1 MRERIPME
9 DYHMK
14 TSIRLFVL
22 VLALA
27 LVATACSSSGE
38 DLGEIRVGVENAY
51 TPFNYIDANNEAV
64 GFDYDVFEEIC
75 DRIGCTPVM
84 VEAGW
89 PAVLVETSDGVYDVA
104 ADGISITE
112 ERKATLDFS
121 DPYMTTIQK
130 LMVRDDESRFGNLQ
144 QFLDGDY
151 RLGTQVGTTNYELG
165 EELLG
170 GIDRIDA
177 YDQFAV
183 AVEGLIAGDVD
194 AIIID
199 DVAGSGY
206 LGVNSDKLRLLPDDL
221 QSDPLGFAFPKG
233 SELTAKI
240 NGAIADMKED
250 GTMDDLITQ
259 WFIDFEG

>member
-1 MRERIPME
+1 
-9 DYHMK
+9 MK

-38 DLGEIRVGVENAY
+38 DLGEIRVGVENDY
-51 TPFNYIDANNEAV
+51 IPFNYIDPDSSTAV
-64 GFDYDVFEEIC
+64 GFDYDIFEEIC

-104 ADGISITE
+104 ADGISITD

-121 DPYMTTIQK
+121 DPYMVTIQK
-130 LMVRDDESRFGNLQ
+130 LMVRSDESRFGNLQ
-144 QFLDGDY
+144 EFLDGDY
-151 RLGTQVGTTNYELG
+151 RLGTQVGTTNFELG

-177 YDQFAV
+177 YDRFPI
-183 AVEGLIAGDVD
+183 AVEGLLAGDVD
-194 AIIID
+194 AMIID

-206 LGVNSDKLRLLPDDL
+206 LGVNADKLRLLPDEL
-221 QSDPLGFAFPKG
+221 LSDPLGFAFPKG

-250 GTMDDLITQ
+250 GTMDDLITR
-259 WFIDFEG
+259 WFLEFEG

>member
-1 MRERIPME
+1 ME
-9 DYHMK
+9 DIHMK
-14 TSIRLFVL
+14 RSIRLFIA

-27 LVATACSSSGE
+27 LVASACSSSGE

-51 TPFNYIDANNEAV
+51 TPFNYINAEGDAV
-64 GFDYDVFEEIC
+64 GFDYDIFEEIC

-89 PAVLVETSDGVYDVA
+89 PAVLVETADGVYDVA

-112 ERKATLDFS
+112 DRKATLDFS

-130 LMVRDDESRFGNLQ
+130 LMVRSDESRFGNLD
-144 QFLDGDY
+144 QFLEGDY
-151 RLGTQVGTTNYELG
+151 RLGTQVGTTNFELG

-177 YDQFAV
+177 YEQFAV
-183 AVEGLIAGDVD
+183 AVQGLMAGDVD

-206 LGVNSDKLRLLPDDL
+206 LGVSADQLRLLPDDL

-240 NGAIADMKED
+240 NDAIADMKED
-250 GTMDDLITQ
+250 GTMDDLITE
-259 WFIDFEG
+259 WFLEFEG

>member
-1 MRERIPME
+1 
-9 DYHMK
+9 MK

-27 LVATACSSSGE
+27 LVATACSSSDSSGE
-38 DLGEIRVGVENAY
+38 DLGEIRVAVENLY
-51 TPFNYIDANNEAV
+51 TPFNFINDNNEAV
-64 GFDYDVFEEIC
+64 GFDYDIFEEIC

-89 PAVLVETSDGVYDVA
+89 PAVLVETSDGAYDVA

-112 ERKATLDFS
+112 DRKATLDFS

-130 LMVRDDESRFGNLQ
+130 LMVRSDESRFGNLQ

-151 RLGTQVGTTNYELG
+151 RLGTQLGTTNLELG
-165 EELLG
+165 QELLG
-170 GIDRIDA
+170 GDDRIDA
-177 YDQFAV
+177 YQDFFV
-183 AVEGLIAGDVD
+183 AVSGLIAGDVD

-206 LGVNSDKLRLLPDDL
+206 LGVSADQLRLLPDDL

-250 GTMDDLITQ
+250 GTMDDLITK
-259 WFIDFEG
+259 WFLEFEG

>member
-1 MRERIPME
+1 
-9 DYHMK
+9 MK

-27 LVATACSSSGE
+27 LVATACSSSDSSGE
-38 DLGEIRVGVENAY
+38 DLGEIRVAVENLY
-51 TPFNYIDANNEAV
+51 TPFNFINDNNEAV
-64 GFDYDVFEEIC
+64 GFDYDIFEEIC

-89 PAVLVETSDGVYDVA
+89 PAVLVETSDGAYDVA

-112 ERKATLDFS
+112 DRKATLDFS

-130 LMVRDDESRFGNLQ
+130 LMVRNDESRFGNLQ

-151 RLGTQVGTTNYELG
+151 RLGTQLGTTNLELG
-165 EELLG
+165 QALLG
-170 GIDRIDA
+170 GDDRIDA
-177 YDQFAV
+177 YQDFFV
-183 AVEGLIAGDVD
+183 AVSGLIAGDVD

-206 LGVNSDKLRLLPDDL
+206 LGVSADQLRLLPDDL

-250 GTMDDLITQ
+250 GTMDDLITK
-259 WFIDFEG
+259 WFLEFEG

>member
-1 MRERIPME
+1 
-9 DYHMK
+9 MK
-14 TSIRLFVL
+14 RSIRLFIA

-27 LVATACSSSGE
+27 LVASACSSSAE

-51 TPFNYIDANNEAV
+51 TPFNYINAEGDAV
-64 GFDYDVFEEIC
+64 GFDYDIFEEIC
-75 DRIGCTPVM
+75 NRIGCTPVM

-89 PAVLVETSDGVYDVA
+89 PAVLVETADGVYDVA

-112 ERKATLDFS
+112 DRKATLDFS

-130 LMVRDDESRFGNLQ
+130 LMVRSDESRFGNAD
-144 QFLDGDY
+144 QFIEGDY
-151 RLGTQVGTTNYELG
+151 RLGTQVGTTNFELG

-177 YDQFAV
+177 YEQFAV
-183 AVEGLIAGDVD
+183 AVQGLIAGDVD

-206 LGVNSDKLRLLPDDL
+206 LGVSADQLRLLPDDL

-240 NGAIADMKED
+240 NDAIADMKED
-250 GTMDDLITQ
+250 GTMDDLITE
-259 WFIDFEG
+259 WFLEFEG